1 MAFKTPEEIAL
12 SQAKAD
18 IEALPGALAD
28 HAERDRNVSKR
39 VFGVLE
45 QAPDKS
51 GGNGLSSSGPRLV
64 VFRAVEPGR
73 EHAMRGVYEIPE
85 HEKVGGFAFK
95 GFENRLDDIQAG
107 DAVSMAGKWSK
118 HHWKDSA
125 GKDREAWEFRVQRFE
140 KGDVTIA
147 DMNAM
152 ADKRMAEDRIRIEAA
167 AAELGVVA
175 EPAAVASPDAAT
187 RSSVIYSNGNIVDDK
202 AQVLVNTVNAQLSP
216 SGRGV
221 MGKGVALAF
230 AQRYPEILKDYE
242 NAIRSGELTAGRALL
257 FDLPDGRKWAALA
270 TKDHWQENSK
280 MEWVD
285 SGLKELGEKLRAGG
299 FSSVAITPPGCGNGG
314 LDWKKVEPLVHQHLQ
329 GVAILLY
336 AKPSGAM
343 GVGREA
349 ARAPDAKNRALAA
362 LGGGKDQPKS
372 WTKPELL
379 AAIPQ
384 LFSSPNGAYKAY
396 AGIGSRETPIDVA
409 DDMKTIAALLEQ
421 RGLTMR
427 SGGADRSKG
436 VQPPGTQSADISFE
450 AGIADPKM
458 KEIFIPWKGFGGS
471 KDGILLDRSVEGKA
485 REIAA
490 AAHPSWESCSDG
502 AKSLH
507 TRNVS
512 QIFGPK
518 LDTPS
523 SFALCWTKG
532 GAFSHTGPNGT
543 TRDDGGTGQAIRIA
557 SMNGVPVLNMKDPD
571 IRAAVMREL
580 SVGLSA
586 DKEIAQKH
594 TTADHRLAR
603 GEKEF
608 DLTPPATRSRAK
620 SDVVFFCKVREP
632 FGNLSNMANT
642 PFEVN
647 GVRWASSEAYYQAMR
662 FPHLPDLQEQIRKQS
677 NGYTAK
683 VLAHENKHLTRPDWE
698 EVKHHAMAHA
708 ITMKLT
714 NETFREDLI
723 AAKGK
728 DIVELSMKD
737 PHWGAQPKGDRLV
750 GQDVLGSLLTQLN
763 EGARMYDP
771 PPGTSMPGMDRS
783 TGMEDGDLPS
793 PAMRASMYFNFGKQ
807 AREGMTSPSTF
818 EAIQNGERTSTTRFP
833 AWGAMEKWEALEPGS
848 VVRFYSDKEMR
859 GESVDVVITGTNRIN
874 LASAPKEDVAAWSQS
889 EGWSE
894 AAGRDFGKR
903 YGEGVQIRYAL
914 PGTPEADAALG
925 KSKGQEAG
933 RSNTVAPAI
942 ADASPARA
950 PRPAVQAAAATSRD
964 RWLAALG

>member
-1 MAFKTPEEIAL
+1 MAFKTPEEVAL
-12 SQAKAD
+12 SKARSD
-18 IEALPGALAD
+18 LEALVPATSDND
-28 HAERDRNVSKR
+28 HRSANGVKR

-45 QAPDKS
+45 QAPRKM
-51 GGNGLSSSGPRLV
+51 GGATLAGDSPRIV
-64 VFRAVEPGR
+64 VFRAIEPGR
-73 EHAMRGVYEIPE
+73 DKAMRGIFTIPE
-85 HEKVGGFAFK
+85 HELAGGF
-95 GFENRLDDIQAG
+95 GFESFQDRLDGIQAG
-107 DAVSMAGKWSK
+107 DEISMSGRWSK
-118 HHWKDSA
+118 HRWDDD
-125 GKDREAWEFRVQRFE
+125 GKTREAWQFNVERFE
-140 KGDVTIA
+140 KGDVSISE
-147 DMNAM
+147 MN
-152 ADKRMAEDRIRIEAA
+152 DIGEKRLAEQRAYIEAEA
-167 AAELGVVA
+167 ARLGVK
-175 EPAAVASPDAAT
+175 SDSIPDKDQNQSISYT
-187 RSSVIYSNGNIVDDK
+187 SGNIVDDK

-221 MGKGVALAF
+221 MGKGVALEF
-230 AQRYPEILKDYE
+230 AKRYPEILEDYE
-242 NAIRSGELTAGRALL
+242 NAIRSGELKAGRALL

-270 TKDHWQENSK
+270 TKDHWQDKSK

-285 SGLKELGEKLRAGG
+285 SGLKELGEKLRAEG

-314 LDWKKVEPLVHQHLQ
+314 LDWKKVEPLVHLHLQ
-329 GVAILLY
+329 GVAVSLY

-343 GVGREA
+343 DNGREA
-349 ARAPDAKNRALAA
+349 VRTPATDTAKSRALAA
-362 LGGGKDQPKS
+362 LGGEKEQPKTWS
-372 WTKPELL
+372 KQDLL

-384 LFSSPNGAYKAY
+384 LFSNPHGAYKAY

-409 DDMKTIAALLEQ
+409 EDMKMTAALLEQ
-421 RGLTMR
+421 RGFTMR

-436 VQPPGTQSADISFE
+436 VQPPGTKSADISFE

-490 AAHPSWESCSDG
+490 AAHPSWDSCSDG

-523 SFALCWTKG
+523 AFVICWTKG

-586 DKEIAQKH
+586 DKEVSQMH
-594 TTADHRLAR
+594 TSADHRLSR

-620 SDVVFFCKVREP
+620 DDVVFFCKVRDP

-714 NETFREDLI
+714 NEAFREDLI
-723 AAKGK
+723 AAQGK
-728 DIVELSMKD
+728 DIVELSVKD

-750 GQDVLGSLLTQLN
+750 GQDMLGSLLTQLN
-763 EGARMYDP
+763 EGARMYEA

-783 TGMEDGDLPS
+783 TGMDEGDLPS
-793 PAMRASMYFNFGKQ
+793 PTMRASMYFNFGNQ
-807 AREGMTSPSTF
+807 AREGMKSSSTF

-833 AWGAMEKWEALEPGS
+833 SWGSLEKWESLEPGS

-874 LASAPKEDVAAWSQS
+874 LAAASKEDIASWSQS

-925 KSKGQEAG
+925 KIKSPEVMRAASSPEREETISPRAMK
-933 RSNTVAPAI
+933 PA
-942 ADASPARA
+942 ARA
-950 PRPAVQAAAATSRD
+950 AAMSSKD
-964 RWLAALG
+964 KWLAALG

>member
-12 SQAKAD
+12 SKAKGDLESLPIAIAD
-18 IEALPGALAD
+18 N
-28 HAERDRNVSKR
+28 DRRSANSVKR

-45 QAPDKS
+45 QAPVKS
-51 GGNGLSSSGPRLV
+51 GGAGLADNSPRIV

-73 EHAMRGVYEIPE
+73 DNAMRGVFTIPD
-85 HEKVGGFAFK
+85 HELAQGF
-95 GFENRLDDIQAG
+95 GFQSFQDRLGDIQAG
-107 DAVSMAGKWSK
+107 DKISMSGRWSKRKWEDAGKV
-118 HHWKDSA
+118 
-125 GKDREAWEFRVQRFE
+125 REAWQFNVERFE
-140 KGDVTIA
+140 KGDVSL
-147 DMNAM
+147 DEMNAIGE
-152 ADKRMAEDRIRIEAA
+152 KRFAEDRARIEAEA
-167 AAELGVVA
+167 ARLGVKA
-175 EPAAVASPDAAT
+175 EAAPEKTQNQSISYT
-187 RSSVIYSNGNIVDDK
+187 SGNIVDDK

-221 MGKGVALAF
+221 MGKGVALEF
-230 AQRYPEILKDYE
+230 SKRYPEILKDYE
-242 NAIRSGELTAGRALL
+242 NAIRSGELKAGRALL

-270 TKDHWQENSK
+270 TKDHWQDKSK

-285 SGLKELGEKLRAGG
+285 SGLKELGEKLRAEG

-314 LDWKKVEPLVHQHLQ
+314 LDWKKVEPLVHQHLH
-329 GVAILLY
+329 GVAVSLY

-343 GVGREA
+343 DNGREA
-349 ARAPDAKNRALAA
+349 ARTPTADTAKSRALAA
-362 LGGGKDQPKS
+362 LGGEKDQPKT
-372 WTKPELL
+372 WTKSDLL

-384 LFSSPNGAYKAY
+384 LFSNPNGAYKAY

-409 DDMKTIAALLEQ
+409 EDMKMTAALLEQ
-421 RGLTMR
+421 RGFTMR

-436 VQPPGTQSADISFE
+436 VQPPGTKSADISFE
-450 AGIADPKM
+450 EGIADPKM

-490 AAHPSWESCSDG
+490 AAHPSWGACSDG

-512 QIFGPK
+512 QILGPK
-518 LDTPS
+518 LDSPS
-523 SFALCWTKG
+523 AFALCWTKG

-594 TTADHRLAR
+594 TSADHRLAR

-620 SDVVFFCKVREP
+620 ADVVFFCKVREP

-714 NETFREDLI
+714 SEAFREDLI

-728 DIVELSMKD
+728 DIVELSVKD

-763 EGARMYDP
+763 DGARMYDP

-783 TGMEDGDLPS
+783 TGMDEGELPS
-793 PAMRASMYFNFGKQ
+793 PTMRASMYFNFGNQ

-833 AWGAMEKWEALEPGS
+833 AWGALEKWEALEPGS

-903 YGEGVQIRYAL
+903 YGEGVQVRYAL
-914 PGTPEADAALG
+914 PGTPEADAALA
-925 KSKGQEAG
+925 KAKAPEVDRTNSAPLMRQE
-933 RSNTVAPAI
+933 
-942 ADASPARA
+942 SPARSA
-950 PRPAVQAAAATSRD
+950 RPAAQAAAMSSRD
-964 RWLAALG
+964 KWLAALG